1 MSARAE
7 RVDCPTDV
15 DLWRERF
22 RASSLRS
29 LIALS
34 GFKQAAGFERALKRL
49 GWKALKCTSSYLK
62 LADVL
67 EAGRGP
73 AKVLRHLDA
82 IDERVIDLLAAI
94 PDHACSPKKVQRLKS
109 NRRVTA
115 ILLRRQQWRLDRL
128 GQLDTAAAAVFER
141 DFVASVISEADGD
154 TYAGLPLPSPPWP
167 GNEHLTPLDTEAKME
182 VAGRLFRNC
191 LGSRVSQVRMG
202 FSYYYQLGEV
212 GVVEME
218 RVMTDA
224 AHELRTPV
232 AILQTRIESLSAGM
246 DRTAL
251 TQDVTRLALLCE
263 QLLDLQRINQGV
275 GQRTAVD
282 LGQLARQCAADLAPL
297 AISANREIGLEL
309 IGSSVVAGDGP
320 ALGRAL
326 SNLIMNALQHGDG
339 PITVTV
345 KGGTMSVAD
354 EGQGIRPEAR
364 RKVFE
369 PFHRLKPRSTGS
381 GLGLALVKEIA
392 QLHGGTVSIGEG
404 PRGGADV
411 SIHLPLAVRQT
422 TA

>member
-1 MSARAE
+1 MMERSLLSAIAGPCEGWAVAFFGGRAEAELALISAERRQLWCAIWAQMSARAE

-154 TYAGLPLPSPPWP
+154 TYAGLPLPPPPWP

-202 FSYYYQLGEV
+202 FSYYYQLGEI

-218 RVMTDA
+218 RVSNLGWEITEAAGRRNATLAPDA
-224 AHELRTPV
+224 LV
-232 AILQTRIESLSAGM
+232 LLQS
-246 DRTAL
+246 AL
-251 TQDVTRLALLCE
+251 TNLPAH
-263 QLLDLQRINQGV
+263 
-275 GQRTAVD
+275 
-282 LGQLARQCAADLAPL
+282 
-297 AISANREIGLEL
+297 ISPVLSDQIAN
-309 IGSSVVAGDGP
+309 
-320 ALGRAL
+320 
-326 SNLIMNALQHGDG
+326 
-339 PITVTV
+339 
-345 KGGTMSVAD
+345 
-354 EGQGIRPEAR
+354 
-364 RKVFE
+364 
-369 PFHRLKPRSTGS
+369 
-381 GLGLALVKEIA
+381 
-392 QLHGGTVSIGEG
+392 
-404 PRGGADV
+404 
-411 SIHLPLAVRQT
+411 
-422 TA
+422 